1 MSNGSNFAKYAVVS
15 VLAGGLGI
23 RAWQAFRPEPPGEVR
38 GAAIADLS
46 ARAAEGKAA
55 FEAVCAACHGANAA
69 GTDKGPPLVHD
80 IYHPGHHP
88 DEAFFRAAKLGSRQ
102 HHWRFGDMLPQPQV
116 SDDQMAA
123 IVEYVRQLQA
133 VNGIAARPHTM

>member
-1 MSNGSNFAKYAVVS
+1 MSNGSAFAKYAVIS

-23 RAWQAFRPEPPGEVR
+23 WAWQAFRPAPSGEVR
-38 GAAIADLS
+38 GVPIADLS

-80 IYHPGHHP
+80 IYNPGHHP
-88 DEAFFRAAKLGSRQ
+88 DESFFRAAKLGSRQ
-102 HHWRFGDMLPQPQV
+102 HHWRFGDMPPQPQV
-116 SDDQMAA
+116 SDDQVAA
-123 IVEYVRQLQA
+123 IVEYMRQLQT
-133 VNGIAARPHTM
+133 VNGITTRPHTM